1 MQLLREAFYSAM
13 STPNNTTTAKILV
26 IYSSTDGHTK
36 KICQRLQQS
45 LAQPATLVSIED
57 AQDQDL
63 RAYDKIVIGASIR
76 YGKHHPDIARFINSN
91 RPLLDQK
98 PSALF
103 SVNLVARKPEKSQPD
118 TNPYMRRFLKQIAWR
133 PKLMA
138 VFAGKID
145 YPSYGFFDR
154 LIIQLIMLIT
164 KGPTDPRAVIEF
176 TDWQAVDAFA
186 QRINAM

>member
-1 MQLLREAFYSAM
+1 MFTQ
-13 STPNNTTTAKILV
+13 NNTTTGKILV

-36 KICQRLQQS
+36 KICQRLQ
-45 LAQPATLVSIED
+45 LALAEQAHQVTLVSIEG

-91 RPLLDQK
+91 RPFLDQK

-103 SVNLVARKPEKSQPD
+103 SVNLVARKPEKNQPD

-133 PKLMA
+133 PKVMA

-164 KGPTDPRAVIEF
+164 KGPTNPRAVIEF

>member
-1 MQLLREAFYSAM
+1 M
-13 STPNNTTTAKILV
+13 STQNNTTTAKILV

-57 AQDQDL
+57 VQDQDL

-76 YGKHHPDIARFINSN
+76 YGKHHPDVVRFINSN

-133 PKLMA
+133 PKVMA

-164 KGPTDPRAVIEF
+164 KGPTNPRAVIEF